1 MLWNNCAHL
10 WTVLLSTFSFF
21 ERYFSIIKLLTLA
34 RTVFKE
40 RSRRIFSLHVSLSWP
55 HTRQVLYT
63 VQYIIS
69 FIFYNFKIDLEWIFI
84 FFYTA
89 GSREISLKRRPSRTM
104 LPGPFGNKHVL
115 YTIPTNA
122 RVESYFR
129 HFMNSFKKIKNVCLW
144 EPDWS
149 RNWSRAEVTA
159 PALTPWS
166 ARSVGPRSGLE
177 SPWLSDFL
185 MFPMQYT
192 YCIALL

>member
-1 MLWNNCAHL
+1 MPNDLLKLNDLTLKMLWNNCAYL

-104 LPGPFGNKHVL
+104 LPGPFGNKLAKGRAKVVFNDTSQDPFMFPL
-115 YTIPTNA
+115 
-122 RVESYFR
+122 ESLLLQ
-129 HFMNSFKKIKNVCLW
+129 SVCL
-144 EPDWS
+144 
-149 RNWSRAEVTA
+149 
-159 PALTPWS
+159 
-166 ARSVGPRSGLE
+166 
-177 SPWLSDFL
+177 
-185 MFPMQYT
+185 
-192 YCIALL
+192 